1 MRSFQEYTKEPLSQ
15 KEGTLAEELTK
26 QISEAYN
33 GKSNLEM
40 MRNILA
46 EAEKGKREGTLSN
59 EEIDQFY
66 QTFSPMLDGIQ
77 RAYLRQIIDELK
89 KI

>member
-1 MRSFQEYTKEPLSQ
+1 MRSFQEYTKEPLPQ

-46 EAEKGKREGTLSN
+46 EAE
-59 EEIDQFY
+59 
-66 QTFSPMLDGIQ
+66 
-77 RAYLRQIIDELK
+77 
-89 KI
+89 

>member
-1 MRSFQEYTKEPLSQ
+1 MRSFQEYTKDPLPQ
-15 KEGTLAEELTK
+15 KEGRLAEELTK

-66 QTFSPMLDGIQ
+66 ETFSPMLDGIQ
-77 RAYLRQIIDELK
+77 RAYLRQIIEQLK
-89 KI
+89 GI

>member
-1 MRSFQEYTKEPLSQ
+1 MRSFQEYTKEPLPQ
-15 KEGTLAEELTK
+15 KKGTLAEELTK

-77 RAYLRQIIDELK
+77 RVYLRQIIDELK

>member
-1 MRSFQEYTKEPLSQ
+1 MNVNKLESIKAKF
-15 KEGTLAEELTK
+15 EELTK

-66 QTFSPMLDGIQ
+66 ETFSPMLDGIQ
-77 RAYLRQIIDELK
+77 RAYLRQIIEQLK
-89 KI
+89 GI